1 MMSILIEQL
10 INITDTLFLGH
21 VGNIELGASTLA
33 GIWFLAIY
41 MLGFGFSLG
50 LQVMIAHCNG
60 EQRYS
65 ETGKTFFQGL
75 SFLFSLAAV
84 LCLLSKTLSPILLKH
99 LIISNDVYNAVV
111 RYLDSRI
118 WGLFFTFPSLALRS
132 FLVGIT
138 QTKALNVAAFT
149 AVLVNEL
156 AADIRIRHGHIGSSY
171 CIGLCRTMFANSLD
185 NLYIPTYQ

>member
-1 MMSILIEQL
+1 MNFTYKQIWLINFPVMMSLLMEQL
-10 INITDTLFLGH
+10 INLTDTIFLGH
-21 VGNIELGASTLA
+21 VGEVELGASALA
-33 GIWFLAIY
+33 GMYYIAIY

-138 QTKALNVAAFT
+138 QTKALNVAAS
-149 AVLVNEL
+149 AWAYREQLLHRPLQNYV
-156 AADIRIRHGHIGSSY
+156 R
-171 CIGLCRTMFANSLD
+171 
-185 NLYIPTYQ
+185 